1 MSSRKDTYDY
11 EKSDDKLVESVKM
24 GSYGVSIVTT
34 TFNEREYIP
43 VFVARVREALKNV
56 PHEVIVVDDSSPDGT
71 YEVARKLADKAYR
84 VYKFGQSRGLLYGI
98 ERASYPVVITL
109 DADLENPP
117 ELIPKLLEEFKRGN
131 YDILVASRMSLP
143 RLSEKITSK
152 TLGKILGVSDVY
164 SNFRVYRRDYMLNI
178 KLRLGETFG
187 GELLVIAKKRGLRI
201 GEYLYKPP
209 PRRSQ
214 PRIGGTLKANLRIMW
229 ATLKLLVYYFLG

>member
-1 MSSRKDTYDY
+1 MKSS
-11 EKSDDKLVESVKM
+11 
-24 GSYGVSIVTT
+24 GVSIVTT
-34 TFNEREYIP
+34 TFNEREYISA
-43 VFVARVREALKNV
+43 FVTKVREALKNI

-71 YEVARKLADKAYR
+71 YEVARELADKAYK
-84 VYKFGQSRGLLYGI
+84 VYRFGQTRGLLYGI
-98 ERASYPVVITL
+98 ERASYPIVVTL

-117 ELIPKLLEEFKRGN
+117 ELIPRLLEVFSHEE
-131 YDILVASRMSLP
+131 YDVLVASRTTLP
-143 RLSEKITSK
+143 RISERLTSR
-152 TLGKILGVSDVY
+152 TLGRLLGVSDVY
-164 SNFRVYRRDYMLNI
+164 SNFRVYRRDCMLNI

-209 PRRSQ
+209 PRRGQ